1 MRNSI
6 RITALA
12 MAAVLMT
19 TGLASALERLS
30 DNNPVANSLDKLG
43 ARHEHVVKLSNDA
56 VNDVVKPHNFNVKA
70 INDAVLGR
78 DKATN
83 PKLKLVLKSGHLL
96 LKCSTGGDDLLVSNL
111 GEIDLPAGTRLKWT
125 VKAMGEQGV
134 ATLKRGLGSGEKVRL
149 TDLLDDKAQKGT
161 NCSAKVS
168 GL

>member
-6 RITALA
+6 RVTALA

-19 TGLASALERLS
+19 TGLASALERLGTDDS
-30 DNNPVANSLDKLG
+30 VRDSLDKFGERSL
-43 ARHEHVVKLSNDA
+43 HVVRPNNEA

-111 GEIDLPAGTRLKWT
+111 GEIDLPAGTRLKWK

-168 GL
+168 GF